1 METHNPMPGHR
12 SISTAQIAAAL
23 NVESL
28 SDRLGSPSR
37 DKLILAQKDAA
48 KALGLRGAIRHVLE
62 KLCACYGGKPVNNQI
77 TVWPSNAY
85 LVSAT
90 GYDESSIRRAI
101 KELIDL
107 GLVIPKDSARR
118 HRFARRGPGGVVLD
132 AFGFILSQ
140 LIHRHAEFAAVV
152 LQRQQE
158 RKARAA
164 LDDDITRH
172 RIAARTALVAAL
184 PYDQTGR
191 VPVLLAELAS
201 IERQIP
207 RRQDQGDRAAV
218 LAALMDLRARS
229 ERLFYELTNER
240 TKPMETHDNT
250 NEMHGSAGQDARHLE
265 KNPENSTESY
275 KAAFDLSGGAGSER
289 PSKPQLEAA
298 ASTGLVPLELV
309 VEACPAI
316 EDAGVHCRTFG
327 DAVDAAKILR
337 PGFGASPDAWAEG
350 ERRLG
355 PVPTALLAI
364 YVYQLA
370 CDDVAANG
378 PIARGSRCRNFGG
391 LFRWLIRKTAEGE
404 FMIRAALL
412 DLRRKRMS

>member
-23 NVESL
+23 NVEAL
-28 SDRLGSPSR
+28 ADQLGPPSR

-48 KALGLRGAIRHVLE
+48 KALRLRGATRHVLE

-118 HRFARRGPGGVVLD
+118 HRYARRGPGGVVLD
-132 AFGFILSQ
+132 AFGFILTP
-140 LIHRHAEFAAVV
+140 LNHRHAEFAAVV
-152 LQRQQE
+152 LQVEQE

-191 VPVLLAELAS
+191 VPALLAELAS
-201 IERQIP
+201 IERKIP
-207 RRQDQGDRAAV
+207 RRQDQGDRTAV
-218 LAALMDLRARS
+218 LAALTDLRARS
-229 ERLFYELTNER
+229 ERVFYELTNER
-240 TKPMETHDNT
+240 TKRMEIHDNT
-250 NEMHGSAGQDARHLE
+250 DKMHGSAVQDAHHLE

-275 KAAFDLSGGAGSER
+275 KAAFDLSGGADSER
-289 PSKPQLEAA
+289 PPKPELGGAA
-298 ASTGLVPLELV
+298 PTELVTLQLV
-309 VEACPAI
+309 VEACPDI
-316 EDAGVHCRTFG
+316 EDAGGHCRTIRDLVEAG
-327 DAVDAAKILR
+327 KTLR
-337 PGFGASPDAWAEG
+337 PSFGASPDAWAEG

-364 YVYQLA
+364 YVHQLA

-378 PIARGSRCRNFGG
+378 PVARGSRCRNFGG

-404 FMIRAALL
+404 FTLRAALL
-412 DLRRKRMS
+412 DLRKKRMS